1 MTATTLVPP
10 PATVD
15 AAAPTPYRL
24 TWLRT
29 VRSEWVKLITTRSV
43 LISLAAVV
51 LVMVGL
57 GAMAASV
64 ATGAISAPT
73 PPGAPSGAGG
83 PGAFSGQDP
92 VTTVLTGANLAVL
105 IVGVVGVLVGSREFT
120 SGLIRTSLAAA
131 PGRLR
136 VLTAKV
142 VAFLGMSVPAALVSV
157 LAAFFVGMAVLGAG
171 DAATVGLFD
180 SGVLRAVLGTAAY
193 LVGIGLI
200 GIALGVLLRSTAGG
214 IGVLVGGILIAPSL
228 LQALLPESVSG
239 TLKYLPSQAAGS
251 FTSVTAGADSL
262 SSGAG
267 MAVFGAWVL
276 GLLALAG
283 VALRRRDV

>member
-1 MTATTLVPP
+1 MTATTVAPP
-10 PATVD
+10 QATVG
-15 AAAPTPYRL
+15 AAGPTRYRL
-24 TWLRT
+24 TWVRT
-29 VRSEWVKLITTRSV
+29 VRSEWLKLITTRSV
-43 LISLAAVV
+43 LISMAAVV

-57 GAMAASV
+57 GAMASSV
-64 ATGAISAPT
+64 ATGAITAPT

-83 PGAFSGQDP
+83 PGFGGQDP

-105 IVGVVGVLVGSREFT
+105 IIGVVGVLVGSREFT
-120 SGLIRTSLAAA
+120 SGLIRTSLAAS

-136 VLTAKV
+136 ILAAKV
-142 VAFLGMSVPAALVSV
+142 VAFLAMSVPAALVSV
-157 LAAFFVGMAVLGAG
+157 CGAFFVGMAVLGAE
-171 DAATVGLFD
+171 DAATASLGD

-200 GIALGVLLRSTAGG
+200 GIALGVLLRSTASG
-214 IGVLVGGILIAPSL
+214 IGLLVGGILIAPSL
-228 LQALLPESVSG
+228 LQALLPDSVSG
-239 TLKYLPSQAAGS
+239 ALKYLPSQAAGS
-251 FTSVTAGADSL
+251 FTSVTAGPDAL

-283 VALRRRDV
+283 LQLRRRDV